1 MSRGR
6 APDLPDEW
14 NMGSRFRSGKSSW
27 QFGTKFRNEKVL
39 SQKRPNES
47 IAGKSEPIPKK
58 RSSGSD
64 AYMNSSSSTHS
75 WDAILQKRSNNIH
88 EGKHKPKEKEK
99 GDNDECK
106 DMAMNRCSAS
116 DDPWNS
122 CLQKETDAGMKKG
135 SHSSWPAWNSCL
147 QKETDAGM
155 KKGSHSSWPAWNSS
169 LQKETNFA
177 DEGNNNTHERKSSA
191 SDDCWNAHSSWPSWN
206 SWLQNDSKADEGKDV
221 PDKTSSHH
229 WNSWLQ
235 KRSGAEHSKDV
246 FPKRD
251 SRSGDRV
258 GSHYHKPLW
267 KSRLTKRSNFE
278 EDQTSVHGGR
288 NSSNRDA
295 RWVSPGSRSWA
306 NSNARESNGI
316 PWKSSNSS
324 GHLQAS
330 SRRHAWG
337 SEFHIRNNAEGL
349 KSTLEESTSKVIKSL
364 KKKGFMTEGCS
375 NKERPHKRLQNSAD
389 IAGQLSKWPKW
400 EDTSHKGSYKGY
412 CTDSPNKSSIWDGSN
427 EDAADMKPEKL
438 MPNTTQHSG
447 SPLRGASW
455 KLKKRSDVENSISG
469 SAEIVDTKPCH
480 LESLQERGNS
490 YDKAKD
496 VLLQGNDSITTDESR
511 SDLPCQSSDVQKIN
525 DREEVTNSCG
535 KEADNSF
542 DLPSR
547 NLEGQGLKVVEDSR
561 DVHNKGVNVGVDS
574 FPSLISF
581 REERNNPEKGK
592 NRLEE
597 VAFDK
602 NDGERLSLGSSESNT
617 RIDSN
622 EGSKDGLLEV
632 YTSSWPTWKCNE
644 QRQSNLTNG
653 SDASAERAIN
663 IVDAAEL
670 PSSRTSEVEMVHRG
684 KEQVK
689 DGLGKNLLHRTESTE
704 LDSTNQVPD
713 NDGLTCTKDFNASR
727 LQNLVG
733 DSADGTKLPYNEPV
747 LELGVESTLLL
758 GDTDSTTLPPNKPYL
773 ESEVYENNKEHARDN
788 VVGTAEVPIDQSSIK
803 VPEMEVVCCS
813 KDFGGSRL
821 ENLVGDSA
829 FSLSPC
835 TKYPNPPTSSY
846 SMSVLPKLSVCGE
859 TYDNH
864 LNVLHSISVCDQSCP
879 AKKCI
884 WKGSF
889 EVIDIAS
896 VVKIFEGFTAH
907 PSSKVCRKAYEF
919 SKKMSST
926 LEFLVHPRS
935 KYWPMIFEDC
945 PDTNDIALYF
955 YPKNDQALCSYASLL
970 KFIDSKDLMLRSKM
984 GHVEL
989 LVFPSRWLNV
999 KCQTIKNSYFF
1010 WGVFHIKTRK

>member
-6 APDLPDEW
+6 SPDSPDDW

-27 QFGTKFRNEKVL
+27 QFRTKFQNEKVL

-47 IAGKSEPIPKK
+47 IAGKSEPPKK

-64 AYMNSSSSTHS
+64 ACMNSSSSRHS
-75 WDAILQKRSNNIH
+75 WDAILQKRGNNIH

-99 GDNDECK
+99 GDSDECK
-106 DMAMNRCSAS
+106 GMAMNRDSAS
-116 DDPWNS
+116 DDAWNS

-155 KKGSHSSWPAWNSS
+155 KKGSHSSWPAWNSC

-191 SDDCWNAHSSWPSWN
+191 SEDGWNAYSSWPSWN
-206 SWLQNDSKADEGKDV
+206 SRLQNDTIADEGKYV
-221 PDKTSSHH
+221 PDKTGSHH

-251 SRSGDRV
+251 SRSGDNV
-258 GSHYHKPLW
+258 GSHYHKPPW
-267 KSRLTKRSNFE
+267 KSRSTKRSNFE

-306 NSNARESNGI
+306 NTNARESHGI
-316 PWKSSNSS
+316 SWKSSNSS

-330 SRRHAWG
+330 SRRHVWG

-349 KSTLEESTSKVIKSL
+349 KSTLEESTSKVINSL

-375 NKERPHKRLQNSAD
+375 KKDRPHKRSQNSAD

-438 MPNTTQHSG
+438 MPNTTQHCG
-447 SPLRGASW
+447 SPIRGASW
-455 KLKKRSDVENSISG
+455 KKRSDDENSIFE
-469 SAEIVDTKPCH
+469 SAAIVETKPCH

-496 VLLQGNDSITTDESR
+496 VLLQGNNSIATDESC
-511 SDLPCQSSDVQKIN
+511 SDLPCQNSDVENIN
-525 DREEVTNSCG
+525 DRQEVTNSCR
-535 KEADNSF
+535 KEADDSF

-547 NLEGQGLKVVEDSR
+547 NLEGQGLKLVEDSR
-561 DVHNKGVNVGVDS
+561 DVHNKGVNVGLDS
-574 FPSLISF
+574 FPSLISC
-581 REERNNPEKGK
+581 REETNNLEKGN

-602 NDGERLSLGSSESNT
+602 NDGERLSLGSSESKT

-622 EGSKDGLLEV
+622 EGSKDDLLKV
-632 YTSSWPTWKCNE
+632 STSCWSSWKLNE
-644 QRQSNLTNG
+644 IDT
-653 SDASAERAIN
+653 SAERAIN

-670 PSSRTSEVEMVHRG
+670 PSSRTSAEVEMVHRG

-689 DGLGKNLLHRTESTE
+689 DEFGKNRLDRTESAE

-713 NDGLTCTKDFNASR
+713 IDVLTCTKDFNASR

-733 DSADGTKLPYNEPV
+733 DSADGTKLPHNEPV

-773 ESEVYENNKEHARDN
+773 ESEVYKNNKEHAGDN
-788 VVGTAEVPIDQSSIK
+788 VVGRAEVPMDQSSIK
-803 VPEMEVVCCS
+803 VSEMEVACCS
-813 KDFGGSRL
+813 KDFGGNRL
-821 ENLVGDSA
+821 QNPVGDSA

-846 SMSVLPKLSVCGE
+846 STSVLPKLSVCGE

-864 LNVLHSISVCDQSCP
+864 LNVLHSISACHQSCP
-879 AKKCI
+879 AKKSV

-919 SKKMSST
+919 SKKMTST

-935 KYWPMIFEDC
+935 KYWPVIFEDC

-955 YPKNDQALCSYASLL
+955 YPKNEQALRGYTSLL